1 MGTALLEI
9 ENLKKYFPISKKRL
23 IKAVDNVSFQI
34 YEGESLGIV
43 GESGCGKSTLG
54 RCLIRLQEATEGTI
68 KFNGENICEM
78 KGRQMRAVRK
88 HMQMIFQ
95 DPYGSLN
102 PRFRIREII
111 AEPLLAYK
119 IGDPSERE
127 KIVRHLLEEVG
138 LSGAYMDRY
147 PHEFS
152 GGQRQRIS
160 IARSLA
166 LNPSFIVC
174 DEAVSA
180 LDVSTQAQILNLL
193 KTLQSKYG
201 LTYLFISHN
210 LSVVHFIS
218 DRVGVMYLGQLVE
231 LAEVKELYQ
240 NHRHPYTEALL
251 SAIPNPDPEAHGQ
264 RKNLLGDVPSP
275 ANPPSG
281 CHFHPRC
288 SKCQEIC
295 KKEQPP
301 FMEISPG
308 HWVAC
313 HFPRDI
319 KIENAPNQMR

>member
-1 MGTALLEI
+1 MGTALLKI

-23 IKAVDNVSFQI
+23 IKAVDNVCFQI

-54 RCLIRLQEATEGTI
+54 RCLLRLQEATEGTI

-119 IGDPSERE
+119 IGNPSERE

-231 LAEVKELYQ
+231 LAEVNELYQ

-295 KKEQPP
+295 KREQPP

-313 HFPRDI
+313 HFPRNI
-319 KIENAPNQMR
+319 KTENAPN